1 MKQTYKHL
9 SSKRYLYLA
18 FIFLTGFTSLIY
30 EIYSTRILFFFFTET
45 NWAITIGI
53 TSFLAGIAF
62 SSLFFA
68 SFAKKQTMNVFFIL
82 WIMQIAIGIDRKST
96 RLNSSHQIISYA
108 VFCLKK
114 KNI

>member
-30 EIYSTRILFFFFTET
+30 EIYSTRILFFFFSET

-62 SSLFFA
+62 SSLFF
-68 SFAKKQTMNVFFIL
+68 SSLVKKQSMNVFFIL
-82 WIMQIAIGIDRKST
+82 WVMQVTISIYGFFFLRQYTLIPYVLDFM
-96 RLNSSHQIISYA
+96 LSH
-108 VFCLKK
+108 FGNL
-114 KNI
+114 